1 MEIILLERIEKLGHM
16 GDIVRVKDG
25 YARNF
30 LLPQKKALRAT
41 KENKSRF
48 EADKEA
54 LQKVNDD
61 KRTQAEQISEKVNG
75 KTFILIRQAGDT
87 MQLFGSV
94 TARDIANTIAENG
107 ALIKR
112 QQVRLDQPIKTLGIH
127 SVQLTLHPEVIVT
140 VKVNVARS
148 IEEADIQ
155 KSGGDIESNAENLD
169 DSVAIG
175 IEVFDSKE
183 AASEA
188 AAELIEDKNSD
199 DIISDEM
206 PNKDEEEGIVSD
218 NK

>member
-1 MEIILLERIEKLGHM
+1 
-16 GDIVRVKDG
+16 
-25 YARNF
+25 
-30 LLPQKKALRAT
+30 
-41 KENKSRF
+41 
-48 EADKEA
+48 
-54 LQKVNDD
+54 
-61 KRTQAEQISEKVNG
+61 ISEKVNG